1 MAIAGSARSRRTLP
15 STHDIA
21 ERRRARITAE
31 PPRLIPVTREGWQ
44 SFLASLSAEELTRY
58 GQIAHD
64 QYVRE
69 RRFVWA
75 QALMLVLAVGSVFAS
90 SRGLILWG
98 YSRTG
103 VLALGLSALLGYWPY
118 RGAKVRRL
126 WWRHYRAVND
136 ELERRKS
143 AGG

>member
-1 MAIAGSARSRRTLP
+1 
-15 STHDIA
+15 
-21 ERRRARITAE
+21 
-31 PPRLIPVTREGWQ
+31 
-44 SFLASLSAEELTRY
+44 LSADELSRY

-75 QALMLVLAVGSVFAS
+75 QALVLLVALGSVFAT

-126 WWRHYRAVND
+126 WWRHYRAVHD

-143 AGG
+143 ASG